1 MARMSSS
8 LPPPAKGRLGQ
19 MRQAYALTKRTDSK
33 LTVILLGTFVVAAGV
48 FGGLA
53 LLIFNTGVAGIIGS
67 VFFALMGGILATLIT
82 FGKRAEKSA
91 YAQVEGSPG
100 AAASVLQMLRGGWQV
115 KPAIAFNRNQDVI
128 HRAVGRPGVVLVAEG
143 EPNRVRQMLNA
154 EKKKVARI
162 VGDDVPVVEVLV
174 GRGEGQVPLPKLAKH
189 LKKLP
194 KSIKPAVQTDV
205 LNKLKALDA
214 MRPAAPMPRGPMPS
228 MKGARRAM
236 RG

>member
-1 MARMSSS
+1 MSSS
-8 LPPPAKGRLGQ
+8 LPTPAKGRIGQ
-19 MRQAYALTKRTDSK
+19 MRQAYALTKRTDPK
-33 LTVILLGTFVVAAGV
+33 LTLILLGTFLVAAGV

-53 LLIFNTGVAGIIGS
+53 LLIFNTGIAGIIGA
-67 VFFALMGGILATLIT
+67 VIFALMGGILAALIT

-91 YAQVEGSPG
+91 YAQIEGQPG
-100 AAASVLQMLRGGWQV
+100 AAASVLQMMRRGWQV

-143 EPNRVRQMLNA
+143 EQNRVRQMLNA
-154 EKKKVARI
+154 EKKKTARI

-174 GRGEGQVPLPKLAKH
+174 GRGEGQVPLTKLAKH

-214 MRPAAPMPRGPMPS
+214 MRPAAPLPRGPMPS